1 LNETASGK
9 SLFLIGLSFSVY
21 SLTFSFF
28 FHHRR
33 CVCNKDHA
41 GSKCKFT
48 LPGSISLSKA
58 KDLIKVLTGND
69 IKKLSG
75 LDDVKTEK
83 GRENFIQLRKLIE
96 KLVSPDREDAMKKRV
111 DAVELFHKSD
121 FDKHLE
127 RHSEYA
133 CACLSCGFFDKGKTT
148 ASLVWNRNLQVIWS
162 FEIINVERI
171 VLVF

>member
-1 LNETASGK
+1 
-9 SLFLIGLSFSVY
+9 LIGLSFSVY
-21 SLTFSFF
+21 SLTFSFYF

-33 CVCNKDHA
+33 CFCNKEGHA
-41 GSKCKFT
+41 GNKCKFT
-48 LPGSISLSKA
+48 LPGSILLSKA

-96 KLVSPDREDAMKKRV
+96 KLVSPDKEDAMKKRV

-127 RHSEYA
+127 RHSA
-133 CACLSCGFFDKGKTT
+133 TNARGF
-148 ASLVWNRNLQVIWS
+148 LPL
-162 FEIINVERI
+162 RI
-171 VLVF
+171 L

>member
-1 LNETASGK
+1 MQYDLCKNETQAV
-9 SLFLIGLSFSVY
+9 FSVY
-21 SLTFSFF
+21 SLTFYF
-28 FHHRR
+28 HRR
-33 CVCNKDHA
+33 RCSCKKDHA

-111 DAVELFHKSD
+111 DAVELFHKTG
-121 FDKHLE
+121 FNKHL
-127 RHSEYA
+127 
-133 CACLSCGFFDKGKTT
+133 K
-148 ASLVWNRNLQVIWS
+148 
-162 FEIINVERI
+162 
-171 VLVF
+171 